1 MTSHVFQ
8 STVTKPKAIA
18 KDGKGVFMTI
28 EKNGKEHKQVLDA
41 ITGAAVGSLGWGD
54 PDVHKI
60 MADAALQHTYSF
72 PGNIVNEAAEEL
84 SRFYIDNSPKGAFR
98 SCLWT
103 CSGSESNENALK
115 IVRQYQLERGKPE
128 KLKIISREG
137 AYHGFTLG
145 AMSIGDGPRGI
156 PFKDIMIDQEHVCL
170 KMPMFYPYRRMKEG
184 ETVEQYAQRLV
195 DSLERIVV
203 ENDPNTVSMVCVET
217 MSGTSIGTPV
227 PPKNYLKG
235 IRDICNKYDMIFM
248 VDEVM
253 CGTGRVNDGK
263 LCCWENFLAPEDA
276 PDIQTVGKTLGS
288 GYVTIAGVLVGPKIY
303 DAFEKGSG
311 LIVGAQTY
319 HSHEFNC
326 RVALKIQQKIF
337 SQGLT
342 SNVFKM
348 GNIMGKRLQ
357 NELLP
362 DPNNIVGDVRGL
374 GGFWTLE
381 LVKNK
386 TTKEPFDKSL
396 HVGARFA
403 ESALHHGVNV
413 MGLTGG
419 NTKGEHW
426 DIVVLGPAFIIR
438 EQEIQLLCSK
448 LKETVEDVT
457 KTLQDEGLR

>member
-8 STVTKPKAIA
+8 TTVAKPKAFA
-18 KDGKGVFMTI
+18 KDGKGLFMTV
-28 EKNGKEHKQVLDA
+28 EKNGKEYKQVLDA

-54 PDVHKI
+54 TDVHKI
-60 MADAALQHTYSF
+60 MAETAPQHTYSF
-72 PGNIVNEAAEEL
+72 PGSLVNEAAEEL
-84 SRFYIDNSPKGAFR
+84 ARFYIDNSPKGAFR

-115 IVRQYQLERGKPE
+115 IVRQYQLERGRPE

-145 AMSIGDGPRGI
+145 AMSIGDGPRGF
-156 PFKDIMIDQEHVCL
+156 PFKDLMIDQKNVCL
-170 KMPMFYPYRRMKEG
+170 KMPMFYPYRRMEKG
-184 ETVEQYAQRLV
+184 ETVEQYAQRLL
-195 DSLERIVV
+195 DTLEKLII

-217 MSGTSIGTPV
+217 MSGSSIGTPV

-235 IRDICNKYDMIFM
+235 IRDICNKYDLIFM

-253 CGTGRVNDGK
+253 CGTGRINDGK
-263 LCCWENFLAPEDA
+263 FCCWENFLEPKDA

-303 DAFEKGSG
+303 EAFEKGSG
-311 LIVGAQTY
+311 LIAGAQTY

-326 RVALKIQQKIF
+326 RVALKIQQKIL

-348 GNIMGKRLQ
+348 GNLMGEKLQ
-357 NELLP
+357 RELLP
-362 DPNNIVGDVRGL
+362 DSENIVGDVRGL

-386 TTKEPFDKSL
+386 HTREPFDKSL
-396 HVGARFA
+396 KIGSRFA
-403 ESALHHGVNV
+403 ESALQHGLQV

-419 NTKGEHW
+419 NAVGEHW
-426 DIVVLGPAFIIR
+426 DIVVLGPAFIISA
-438 EQEIQLLCSK
+438 QDVQLLCSR
-448 LKETVEDVT
+448 LVETVADFT
-457 KTLQDEGLR
+457 KNLQDEGLR